1 LIEVNV
7 IGWAAVPWAWSIAW
21 LLRSSL
27 VFAANFTT
35 TPGSITSSTPLATV
49 VLHVTWYGLFA
60 NTRRVLFEIVPQMVL
75 LMGAGVAV
83 MVGMAVGPTAV
94 GVAVSPAAVGVAV
107 GPTAVGVAVSP
118 AAVGVAVAPTAVG
131 VVVAPT
137 AVGVAVEPP
146 AVGVTAVPV
155 MIGVAVVPA
164 AVGVVLVA
172 AGIVPV
178 GVIANI
184 VPVGVT
190 DGSVLVGV
198 GDGIF
203 GRTRMVP
210 MFCEPTNWTEKSP
223 RPVNVNVTVA

>member
-1 LIEVNV
+1 MIEVNV
-7 IGWAAVPWAWSIAW
+7 ICCVTVPWAWSIAW

-94 GVAVSPAAVGVAV
+94 GVAVFVAVAVGGTSVAVIPPAVGVAAV
-107 GPTAVGVAVSP
+107 PTTVGVAVEP
-118 AAVGVAVAPTAVG
+118 P
-131 VVVAPT
+131 

-164 AVGVVLVA
+164 AVGVVFVA
-172 AGIVPV
+172 VGIVPV

-203 GRTRMVP
+203 ARTRMVP
-210 MFCEPTNWTEKSP
+210 LFCEPTNWIEKSP
-223 RPVNVNVTVA
+223 RPVNVYVTVA

>member
-1 LIEVNV
+1 MIEVNV
-7 IGWAAVPWAWSIAW
+7 ICCVTVPWAWSIAW

-75 LMGAGVAV
+75 LMGSGVAV

-94 GVAVSPAAVGVAV
+94 GVAVFVAVAVGGTSVAVIPPAVGVAAV
-107 GPTAVGVAVSP
+107 PTTVGVAVEP
-118 AAVGVAVAPTAVG
+118 P
-131 VVVAPT
+131 

-203 GRTRMVP
+203 ARTRMVP
-210 MFCEPTNWTEKSP
+210 LFCEPTNWIEKSP

>member
-1 LIEVNV
+1 MICCVT
-7 IGWAAVPWAWSIAW
+7 VPWAWSIAW

-27 VFAANFTT
+27 VSAANFTT

-75 LMGAGVAV
+75 LMGSGVAV

-94 GVAVSPAAVGVAV
+94 GVAVFVAVAVGGTSVAVIPPAVGVAAV
-107 GPTAVGVAVSP
+107 PTTVGVAVEP
-118 AAVGVAVAPTAVG
+118 P
-131 VVVAPT
+131 

-203 GRTRMVP
+203 ARTRMVP
-210 MFCEPTNWTEKSP
+210 LFCEPTNWIEKSP
-223 RPVNVNVTVA
+223 RPVNVYVTVA